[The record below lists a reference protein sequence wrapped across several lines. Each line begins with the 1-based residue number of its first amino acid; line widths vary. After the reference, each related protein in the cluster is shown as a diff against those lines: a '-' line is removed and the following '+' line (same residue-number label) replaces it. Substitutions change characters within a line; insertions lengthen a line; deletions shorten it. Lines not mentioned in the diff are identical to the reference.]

1 MDKNK
6 IILWTVT
13 FIVSIAVGYAISKL
27 LFTNNNDDEMVVVPS
42 SSPNISNPDF
52 GISNED
58 VDIHTPKEDDFVSVA
73 PIKEEE
79 PKTEIESS
87 PKRDIESGNSTN
99 LGDKY
104 ENIEKANNNDAA
116 ANIASVNKMSAV
128 EFQRLLL
135 DQNDSSLLG
144 GMNHGVAKRVS
155 IIVRSLNEGDRKPED
170 ILAVRDKIA
179 NGIWVSAI
187 VNSVNYDSQGKIN
200 SIVISPIYPD

>member
-73 PIKEEE
+73 PIKDEE
-79 PKTEIESS
+79 PKSEIESI
-87 PKRDIESGNSTN
+87 PQREVESINSTN
-99 LGDKY
+99 LKDKY
-104 ENIEKANNNDAA
+104 DNIEKFKNNEET
-116 ANIASVNKMSAV
+116 ANISNVKKMSAV

-144 GMNHGVAKRVS
+144 GMNHGVARRVS